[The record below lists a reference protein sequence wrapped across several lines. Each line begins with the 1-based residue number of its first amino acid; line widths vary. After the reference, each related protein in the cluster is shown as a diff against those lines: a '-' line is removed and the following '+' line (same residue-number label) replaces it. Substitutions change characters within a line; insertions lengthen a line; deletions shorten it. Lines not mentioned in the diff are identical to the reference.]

1 MQGRATPW
9 GFGSLTNSLS
19 WKGLNLSFMFYYN
32 LGGKFFDSLYAN
44 LMHEGNNSGKN
55 ISIDEMRAWSPSN
68 KNTDV
73 PKYINS
79 NDNASNS
86 PSSRFLYDATYLK
99 LKNVNLS
106 YSLPKSLLQKVK
118 AVSGVRFYLNADNLF
133 TVFKDKG
140 YKGYDDIDIFGI
152 GGYDAYANYIPLSRT
167 YTLGVNIT
175 F

>member
-1 MQGRATPW
+1 
-9 GFGSLTNSLS
+9 
-19 WKGLNLSFMFYYN
+19 
-32 LGGKFFDSLYAN
+32 
-44 LMHEGNNSGKN
+44 MHEGNNSGKN

>member
-1 MQGRATPW
+1 
-9 GFGSLTNSLS
+9 
-19 WKGLNLSFMFYYN
+19 MFYYN
-32 LGGKFFDSLYAN
+32 LGGKVYDSLYAN
-44 LMHEGNNSGKN
+44 LMHDGNDPGKN
-55 ISIDEMRAWSPSN
+55 VHVDALTAWTPSN
-68 KNTDV
+68 TAATV
-73 PKYINS
+73 PVYTNA
-79 NDNASNS
+79 NDNQSNS
-86 PSSRFLYDATYLK
+86 PSTRFLYSATYLK

-106 YSLPKSLLQKVK
+106 YSLPKNVLKNTKVL
-118 AVSGVRFYLNADNLF
+118 SGVRFYVNVDNVF